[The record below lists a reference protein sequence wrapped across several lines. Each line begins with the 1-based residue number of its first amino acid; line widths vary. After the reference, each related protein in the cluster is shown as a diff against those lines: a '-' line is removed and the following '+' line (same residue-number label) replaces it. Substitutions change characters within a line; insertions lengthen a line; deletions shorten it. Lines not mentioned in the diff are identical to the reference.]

1 MLSGAIVGL
10 IPGPTRLRAIS
21 CEARAVTTNKA
32 TYVAYRGPWAT
43 ETFIRE
49 RLIDIVAREL
59 RLDPVDVRLA
69 NYVKKGEPATMVSGQ
84 SLASVTARESVE
96 KAVEVVGYDAFR
108 ARQREAAAQGRYLG
122 LGMATYIEA
131 APGPRAENDMAVQI
145 MGKEVAHLSLES
157 DGRVTVITRQQPH
170 GQGHETT
177 LAQVAADELGV
188 PFESVQVL
196 YGDTDITPFALVG
209 TGGSRSATLA
219 GGAVLHGTRAL
230 KRRIL
235 DLSADLLEANP
246 ADLVINDGVVSVAGT
261 PARGLTLA
269 EVAHAAASE
278 PDRFAPEADR
288 DLRVSQEYDGGE
300 GGWSGGTH
308 TCIVE
313 VDAETGQV
321 RLERYVVIED
331 CGAMINPAIVE
342 GQVRGGVAQ
351 GVGAVLLERSAYDDD
366 GQFVAAT
373 FMDYLLPTAT
383 DVPPIE
389 IHHIESVPLDPDVN
403 FRGVGEG
410 GFIVAPATIAN
421 AIEDALAPFGAQVR
435 EQHLP
440 PTRILEL
447 IGTIS

>member
-1 MLSGAIVGL
+1 
-10 IPGPTRLRAIS
+10 
-21 CEARAVTTNKA
+21 
-32 TYVAYRGPWAT
+32 
-43 ETFIRE
+43 
-49 RLIDIVAREL
+49 
-59 RLDPVDVRLA
+59 
-69 NYVKKGEPATMVSGQ
+69 
-84 SLASVTARESVE
+84 
-96 KAVEVVGYDAFR
+96 
-108 ARQREAAAQGRYLG
+108 
-122 LGMATYIEA
+122 
-131 APGPRAENDMAVQI
+131 
-145 MGKEVAHLSLES
+145 LES

-188 PFESVQVL
+188 PFEGVQVL